1 MHVWLYGWHVAA
13 FWKLN
18 DQFLGSGKLD
28 SVYRRALCV
37 FLCLQLQPIHEM
49 LRHTNLGPLEAKRQ
63 NLRRALDQY
72 LMEFNACR
80 CGPCFNKGLP
90 ILEGT
95 SCTCQ
100 CSHDLQGLA
109 CEKTELKGKAH
120 ASSLMFKP
128 GLAQRGQHRKGLW
141 GS

>member
-1 MHVWLYGWHVAA
+1 MSGFMAGMLQPSGSLMTSSWA
-13 FWKLN
+13 
-18 DQFLGSGKLD
+18 LGNWIASIEGLF
-28 SVYRRALCV
+28 VF